1 VDVFLTRIG
10 PSGQAR
16 LALVSRGSNFDV
28 AMAATIYWS
37 ARPAEAQG
45 KPGDSSAVL
54 EPQRSAY
61 SRSFWD
67 GPVSSN
73 QSASEKVLSASDH
86 TCISDLGVGV
96 VVWTVRS
103 DLVGA
108 CLIDFSCAGVAQ
120 TPAISVESENGAP
133 KRAALPAWSSARAA
147 VDLQPTAA
155 LTRVAATNE
164 GAGC

>member
-1 VDVFLTRIG
+1 LTRIG

-16 LALVSRGSNFDV
+16 LVLVSRGSNFDV

-37 ARPAEAQG
+37 VRPAEAQG
-45 KPGDSSAVL
+45 KPGESSTVL

-67 GPVSSN
+67 GPPSSN

-86 TCISDLGVGV
+86 TRISDLGVGV

-120 TPAISVESENGAP
+120 TAAISVESENGAP